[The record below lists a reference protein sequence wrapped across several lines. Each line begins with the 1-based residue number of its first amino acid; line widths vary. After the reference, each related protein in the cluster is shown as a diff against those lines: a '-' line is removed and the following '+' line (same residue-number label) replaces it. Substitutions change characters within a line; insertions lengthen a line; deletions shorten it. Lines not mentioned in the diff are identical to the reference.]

1 MKADARTVPNLGQ
14 GWQGVSRFETKL
26 TQGPWQ
32 VRDLVSEAMVWPANP
47 AYTTRMT
54 TARRYR
60 NTYADYL
67 RLQSESPLKLEFS
80 EGEIFAMAG
89 GTPEHGALAMQFV
102 RLISGSLP
110 EGCVVYS
117 SDVKVRV
124 LATDLATYP
133 DLSIVCGRAEPAL
146 DDANAILNPRFL
158 VEVTS
163 ASTEEYD
170 RGDKLSQY
178 KQLPSLQAVAIV
190 SHRRRQVT
198 VVTRTGASWSEKE
211 VRAGE
216 RVSLG
221 DGISFDVADLY
232 TVAQS
237 LRG

>member
-1 MKADARTVPNLGQ
+1 
-14 GWQGVSRFETKL
+14 
-26 TQGPWQ
+26 
-32 VRDLVSEAMVWPANP
+32 
-47 AYTTRMT
+47 MT

-102 RLISGSLP
+102 RLITGSLP
-110 EGCVVYS
+110 EGCVLYS

-124 LATDLATYP
+124 LATDLTTYP
-133 DLSIVCGRAEPAL
+133 DLSIVCGGAEPAP
-146 DDANAILNPRFL
+146 DDPNAIVNPRFL

-163 ASTEEYD
+163 PSTEDYD

-198 VVTRTGASWSEKE
+198 VVTRSGASWSERE

-216 RVSLG
+216 RASLG
-221 DGISFDVADLY
+221 DGISFDVTELY

-237 LRG
+237 LQE